1 MHVRQEIQG
10 AQGQSHAFLHSLFR
24 SYHVAET
31 LRTKQAREDASTQ
44 CICTRALEDCQAYRW
59 AVRVARCPSMASGM
73 GYLWV
78 ETYCYIDP
86 RPRVESRDPYFPPP
100 DAVLWWYSYELLR
113 KGGELIGL
121 TPPFRS
127 KPEWRLF
134 FFRSRGVESNIFRR
148 SRANAYVQKYVT
160 MRVCLVQIRRDAM
173 PTVRNVKAKFLQPFD
188 LRGDGPFPA
197 TLYRREET
205 REGGN
210 PLTELNVVASVET
223 CGWYAEIRG
232 RGSRT
237 SRKL

>member
-1 MHVRQEIQG
+1 MQALSASARG
-10 AQGQSHAFLHSLFR
+10 R
-24 SYHVAET
+24 SRTARHTAGRCGSRVVQAWRAEWGIFGSRRIVILT
-31 LRTKQAREDASTQ
+31 L
-44 CICTRALEDCQAYRW
+44 ALESR
-59 AVRVARCPSMASGM
+59 
-73 GYLWV
+73 V
-78 ETYCYIDP
+78 ETRTFHHRMLYC
-86 RPRVESRDPYFPPP
+86 
-100 DAVLWWYSYELLR
+100 
-113 KGGELIGL
+113 GGTATNL